1 MNEDGQSQYAD
12 VSNIERRLEE
22 PAHRSLGCAITQK
35 PMELFCRLFKN
46 SPWRCKT
53 LLHYQ
58 VNNG

>member
-46 SPWRCKT
+46 SP
-53 LLHYQ
+53 
-58 VNNG
+58 